1 MSTQNVTRLIQICLL
16 ILRVN
21 RKIRDSVT
29 AVVSQENL
37 SLESW
42 LILSSL
48 DEKGGMSVSEL
59 SDFLGMRISGVSK
72 NIDRLVKRALL
83 YRQQDTDD
91 NRRVLLF
98 VSDFGREK
106 MARLESQIEHLSIA
120 VQNSVNEQNLDLFVD
135 FLENSEMENILDTP
149 LRE

>member
-1 MSTQNVTRLIQICLL
+1 MSTHNVTRLIQICLL

-21 RKIRDSVT
+21 RRIRDSVS
-29 AVVSQENL
+29 AIVSQENL
-37 SLESW
+37 TLESW

-48 DEKGGMSVSEL
+48 NEKGGMSVSEL
-59 SDFLGMRISGVSK
+59 SEFLGMRISGVSK

-83 YRQQDTDD
+83 YRQQDIHD

-106 MARLESQIEHLSIA
+106 LARLESQIEYLSIA

-135 FLENSEMENILDTP
+135 LLENSELEKILDTP